1 MVSSPLLSMKTQVHK
16 QIGKLVGGFESSQS
30 TNLKIKI
37 QTQEKNNLREEK
49 FVIAFAVFT
58 FYLSYIGYF
67 EQAYHINKV

>member
-16 QIGKLVGGFESSQS
+16 LIGKLVGGFESSQS

-37 QTQEKNNLREEK
+37 QTQEKIILEK
-49 FVIAFAVFT
+49 KNFAVFT
-58 FYLSYIGYF
+58 FYISYIGYF